1 MCNGFV
7 RMELLRSLDFVYTIK
22 TLGPSLVKG
31 LGIVAQSITGGY
43 LLGFVLAL
51 LFAFARMSEK
61 HKIINRLVMLLI
73 ELIRGTPLL
82 VQLVYMYYVVP
93 LLIQLVLSLVG
104 IEVNVN
110 ITAMT
115 AGIVGLGIHYG
126 CYMSEVIRSAIEA
139 IDIGQTE
146 ASLALGL
153 SERQALF
160 RVVVPQALRNSIPVF
175 GNYLVMIVKD
185 TSLLSYVALQELLM
199 RTKTF
204 ASQTF
209 HTIEGYTLVA
219 IVYLLISIPLSMFVK
234 YLERKTKYN

>member
-1 MCNGFV
+1 MN
-7 RMELLRSLDFVYTIK
+7 LLKSLDFGYTIQV
-22 TLGPSLVKG
+22 LGPSLVQG
-31 LGIVAQSITGGY
+31 LGVVAQAVIGGY
-43 LLGFVLAL
+43 ALGFILAL
-51 LFAFARMSEK
+51 LFAFVRLNKK
-61 HKIINRLVMLLI
+61 HKILDKLVLLLV

-93 LLIQLVLSLVG
+93 LLIQLLLSLVG
-104 IEVNVN
+104 IDKQ
-110 ITAMT
+110 IDMSALT

-139 IDIGQTE
+139 VDIGQTE

-153 SERQALF
+153 SERQALL
-160 RVVVPQALRNSIPVF
+160 RIVVPQALKNSIPVF

-219 IVYLLISIPLSMFVK
+219 VVYLLISVPLSLIIK
-234 YLERKTKYN
+234 YLERRLKQK